1 MLLGCMAD
9 PLLLYSTNTWLAYTI
24 AQRFYDHTH
33 YVWCAPFF
41 DARSVPAVDFTT
53 PPSSSP
59 AEIYAGLQQD
69 ARRGDR
75 HSRLIEENRD
85 GIRRGIAFRLE
96 ENVISEAQRTEVTK
110 IVETAHPAD
119 FRPLLYVMPF
129 AAVGALVREAP
140 VEERAHP
147 LSVEFVIQRLPR
159 HLFDI
164 LEWESR

>member
-1 MLLGCMAD
+1 MLLGCMAV
-9 PLLLYSTNTWLAYTI
+9 PLLLYSTNTWLAYII
-24 AQRFYDHTH
+24 AKRFYNDEH

-41 DARSVPAVDFTT
+41 DARSLAAVEIST

-59 AEIYAGLQQD
+59 AELYASLQQD
-69 ARRGDR
+69 VRRGDR
-75 HSRLIEENRD
+75 HSKSISDNRD
-85 GIRRGIAFRLE
+85 GIQRGADFMRE
-96 ENVISEAQRTEVTK
+96 ENVIGEAQHAAVMK
-110 IVETAHPAD
+110 IVETAYPAD

-129 AAVGALVREAP
+129 AAVASLVREAP

-147 LSVEFVIQRLPR
+147 LSIEYVIRRLPR